1 MAAAVAL
8 PRRTKAPTPMTR
20 TASFYF
26 AGTWLIVLGF
36 VSWATAE
43 RQWWLVVPIAI
54 LLLVTAFTWVG
65 NILADKLDDLAAG
78 DADGRYTGRR

>member
-1 MAAAVAL
+1 
-8 PRRTKAPTPMTR
+8 MTR
-20 TASFYF
+20 QTGDLLLAL
-26 AGTWLIVLGF
+26 GWLLSLVG
-36 VSWATAE
+36 VSWATAAHV
-43 RQWWLVVPIAI
+43 WWLVVPITI